1 LVTERVLMLVK
12 TYPTP
17 SQKYGEIVCTAGINI
32 DTLEWRRVFPYP
44 FRTIEEGSQF
54 KKWDIVEI
62 PLERSNQDKRPESRR
77 LVDSR
82 AIQTIAHI
90 ESGDKFWTPRIPY
103 LRTGAATTV
112 QEVLDELLSA
122 DKQVWG
128 PTIRVV
134 RAKPGTGVLESSYQG
149 TVWDEN
155 DLVKLEKARQ
165 GIEQNMFA
173 PPELV
178 RNFRTLKRPPYKLRL
193 RFSDQSGKEHS
204 LLLLDWEFPWLLLKE
219 ITRLG
224 SHEAALESVKK
235 KVEQQIFASNRD
247 PHLVL
252 GSMNHDLK
260 QRQLAV
266 IGHFSPQQQDLD
278 SLF

>member
-54 KKWDIVEI
+54 KKWDVVEI
-62 PLERSNQDKRPESRR
+62 PLEKSNQDQRPESRR
-77 LVDSR
+77 LMDVQS
-82 AIQTIAHI
+82 IQGIRHI
-90 ESGDKFWTPRIPY
+90 ESGDRFWTPRMPY
-103 LRTGAATTV
+103 LKTGAAGTV
-112 QEVLDELLSA
+112 QQVLNEMLSE
-122 DKQVWG
+122 DKQTWG
-128 PTIRVV
+128 PTIRVI

-149 TVWDEN
+149 AAWDED
-155 DLVKLEKARQ
+155 DLVKLEKARLE
-165 GIEQNMFA
+165 IEQNMFA
-173 PPELV
+173 PPELI
-178 RNFRTLKRPPYKLRL
+178 RNFRNLKRPPYKLRL
-193 RFSDQSGKEHS
+193 RFADQSGEEHS
-204 LLLLDWEFPWLLLKE
+204 LLLLDWEFLWLLLKE
-219 ITRLG
+219 VTRLG
-224 SHEAALESVKK
+224 SHEAALESVRK
-235 KVEQQIFASNRD
+235 KVEQEIFASNRD

-252 GSMNHDLK
+252 GSMNHVLK